1 MKAVLIALG
10 LLLVSFEAQAI
21 SRYNST
27 SMSCERVRAVVR
39 SEGAVILRWT
49 GKSGA
54 PRYGRFVAHGGFCE
68 SGTRA
73 QTSYV
78 PAADRRCPVYE
89 CKYWDPDDLLI
100 FRGGRWD

>member
-1 MKAVLIALG
+1 MK
-10 LLLVSFEAQAI
+10 
-21 SRYNST
+21 
-27 SMSCERVRAVVR
+27 AVVR

-54 PRYGRFVAHGGFCE
+54 PRYGRFVANGRFCE

-73 QTSYV
+73 QTSYI
-78 PAADRRCPVYE
+78 PASDRKCPVYE
-89 CKYWDPDDLLI
+89 CKYWDPDDILM